1 MILPF
6 FKKNINIRSEKK
18 KALVA
23 PLDWGLGHATRCI
36 PIIRELMRQGFD
48 VIIAAEKG
56 GAVLLNTEFPN
67 LEILPLKG
75 YRVAYTKNESFFF
88 LKMLL
93 QAPKIIQSI
102 YYEHKWLSA
111 AIKNHSF
118 DIIISDNRFGL
129 FNKKARS
136 IFITHQLHIKTGTRL
151 SEKIAQKI
159 NYWFIN
165 KFNECWVPDEEGT
178 ENLGGMLSHPT
189 KMPGI
194 PVSYIGPL
202 SRFEKYTTAQNT
214 DLLIMLSGPEP
225 QRTLLENILLD
236 QVKKIELR
244 IVLVRGLP
252 MGDTIKYNSGD
263 NVKILNH
270 VHGKELNEL
279 ILSSKMIIARSGY
292 TTVMELAALNKKAIL
307 IPTPGQT
314 EQEYLADYL
323 AGKKYCITLRQ
334 TDFNLNSALKIANE
348 SICLSFPAF
357 DREKL
362 KHAVSG
368 LL

>member
-1 MILPF
+1 MILTF
-6 FKKNINIRSEKK
+6 FKKNINIRSDKK
-18 KALVA
+18 KVLVA

-36 PIIRELMRQGFD
+36 PIIRELMRQGFN

-56 GAVLLNTEFPN
+56 GAVLLNTEFPD

-93 QAPKIIQSI
+93 QSPKIIQSV

-111 AIKNHSF
+111 AIKKHSF

-136 IFITHQLHIKTGTRL
+136 IFITHQLYIKTGTRL
-151 SEKIAQKI
+151 SEKISQKI

-165 KFNECWVPDEEGT
+165 KFNQCWVPDEGF

-189 KMPGI
+189 KMPCK
-194 PVSYIGPL
+194 PVTYIGPL

-225 QRTLLENILLD
+225 QRTLLENILLPQIKNVD
-236 QVKKIELR
+236 LKIIL
-244 IVLVRGLP
+244 IRGLP
-252 MGDTIKYNSGD
+252 MGDTIKSDLGKNI
-263 NVKILNH
+263 KILNH
-270 VHGKELNEL
+270 VPGKELNEL

-314 EQEYLADYL
+314 EQEYLAGYL
-323 AGKKYCITLRQ
+323 TEKKYCITLRQ
-334 TDFNLNSALKIANE
+334 ADFNLNSALKIANE
-348 SICLSFPAF
+348 SICLPFPAF